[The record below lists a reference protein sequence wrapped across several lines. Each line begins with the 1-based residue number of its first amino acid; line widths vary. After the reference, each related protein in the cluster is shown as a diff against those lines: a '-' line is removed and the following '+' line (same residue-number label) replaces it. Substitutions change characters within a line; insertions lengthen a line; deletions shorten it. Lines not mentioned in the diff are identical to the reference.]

1 MKSFT
6 LLAATALAAGA
17 QAQTTI
23 TMVPFGI
30 EANLDVACAQAGTP
44 EYIGNNPAAVAFD
57 GTDAWIAGL
66 NNSGASQVVGIVK
79 VTNAATGALFGSAF
93 APVTCPASRGY
104 TGLDIANGTL
114 VASCDTGGLDA
125 RGIAAYN
132 PTLGTLAWSVTAR
145 GSSGIAFDPDYVA
158 APGGGSGAGWM
169 TFNSGRRSL
178 NDLLTGAALFDTTNG
193 MIVDP
198 GLGTLWRDT
207 DFDPATGDIYLR
219 VNNAVAKGTRSGSNS
234 VSGAIQIAF
243 GAPAAF
249 VAGQNLAFVNALFG
263 NFVMWNDRSVT
274 NLGQQLTT
282 VVRATDLNGNAITL
296 DWGTFAPL
304 TGAGWYDFSYH
315 AASNVLCVSDFS
327 NRRLYFFQPTVT
339 TTGSAYC
346 FGDGTASA
354 CPCGNAGIAGNGCAS
369 SINTSGANLNASG
382 LASLAADAV
391 VLAATGMPN
400 SNALYFQG
408 TARQNGGLGAPFGDG
423 LRCAGGTIVR
433 LGTKTNVAGASQFP
447 AAGDLSVSQKGL
459 VTLPSIRTYQVWYR
473 NAAAFCTASTFNLT
487 NGFEIN
493 WQP

>member
-1 MKSFT
+1 
-6 LLAATALAAGA
+6 
-17 QAQTTI
+17 
-23 TMVPFGI
+23 
-30 EANLDVACAQAGTP
+30 
-44 EYIGNNPAAVAFD
+44 
-57 GTDAWIAGL
+57 
-66 NNSGASQVVGIVK
+66 
-79 VTNAATGALFGSAF
+79 
-93 APVTCPASRGY
+93 
-104 TGLDIANGTL
+104 
-114 VASCDTGGLDA
+114 
-125 RGIAAYN
+125 
-132 PTLGTLAWSVTAR
+132 
-145 GSSGIAFDPDYVA
+145 
-158 APGGGSGAGWM
+158 
-169 TFNSGRRSL
+169 
-178 NDLLTGAALFDTTNG
+178 
-193 MIVDP
+193 
-198 GLGTLWRDT
+198 
-207 DFDPATGDIYLR
+207 
-219 VNNAVAKGTRSGSNS
+219 
-234 VSGAIQIAF
+234 
-243 GAPAAF
+243 
-249 VAGQNLAFVNALFG
+249 
-263 NFVMWNDRSVT
+263 
-274 NLGQQLTT
+274 
-282 VVRATDLNGNAITL
+282 
-296 DWGTFAPL
+296 
-304 TGAGWYDFSYH
+304 
-315 AASNVLCVSDFS
+315 
-327 NRRLYFFQPTVT
+327 VT